1 MRRNT
6 RKRHQWT
13 AAAVALAVGVLV
25 WGSASA
31 QPTRGNKKSVKSTK
45 PAAEKLTD
53 EQRAKVQEILREHRE
68 QSRKELREKLSGV
81 LSKEQLERFEERWE
95 NAPGPRGIRG
105 DRTGRRGGRQG
116 FHGRRGSRGCD
127 CPCGRFDGGRRGGFH
142 GDRRGGGMGYGRG
155 DGSGWGPGPHM
166 GEFREE
172 RGERMVQR
180 LSVVL
185 DLTDAQRDKIE
196 TIVEEHQG
204 QFKDLDRSQM
214 TRDERAQMREA
225 HRTLLTNRI
234 KEVLTKEQAKKYD
247 EWLETSPKTR
257 RGGSKGRG

>member
-1 MRRNT
+1 M
-6 RKRHQWT
+6 

-31 QPTRGNKKSVKSTK
+31 QPTRGNKKSVKTTK

-95 NAPGPRGIRG
+95 KAPGPRGIRG
-105 DRTGRRGGRQG
+105 DRMARRGGRQG
-116 FHGRRGSRGCD
+116 FTGRRGGRGCD
-127 CPCGRFDGGRRGGFH
+127 CACGRFDGRRHGGFR

-155 DGSGWGPGPHM
+155 DRSGPGPRM

-172 RGERMVQR
+172 RGERMVGR

-196 TIVEEHQG
+196 AIVKEHQG

-225 HRTLLTNRI
+225 HRTLLANRI
-234 KEVLTKEQAKKYD
+234 KEVLTEEQAKKYD
-247 EWLETSPKTR
+247 EWLETTPGPR
-257 RGGSKGRG
+257 RGGSRGRG